1 MEQIPIYKCT
11 VCPSVDLR
19 SSLTF
24 GKQPPSNRFL
34 PPEAG
39 KIPPE
44 DFYLLSLGY
53 CQQCGTIQLVDRM
66 PKEVTRPRYDWLV
79 YNEPESHL
87 DEVVNKVVD
96 LSGINKSS
104 RFLGITYKDKSTL
117 ERIERLGFFQTSC
130 VSENDLNCSGKPFGL
145 ETIQD
150 ILSKDAN
157 VLRLKEVYGG
167 ADVILARHIIEHAS
181 NASKLIGS
189 LRGLLAPNGYM
200 VFELPDSEKIFR
212 ANNHAFIWEEHISYF
227 TAKSL
232 ARLAR
237 IVGAELA
244 WSRQFPYRYEN
255 SLVAVF
261 QFSETKESSVE
272 STLPDHEDCA
282 LVLEKFAK
290 DLHTSRDEWRM
301 ELEAHRANGE
311 NVAVFGAGHLTAK
324 FINFYDL
331 GNLIDCVIDD
341 HPKKVGLL
349 MPGSGLEIVASEE
362 LLSRGIKVCVST
374 LSPESEVKVRRKLSS
389 FFNAGGR
396 FVPAFSIV

>member
-1 MEQIPIYKCT
+1 MKQISKNKCT
-11 VCPSVDLR
+11 VCPSVDL
-19 SSLTF
+19 SCSLSL

-39 KIPPE
+39 EVPPE
-44 DFYLLSLGY
+44 DYYALSLGY

-66 PKEVTRPRYDWLV
+66 PIEVTRPRYDWLV

-87 DEVVNKVVD
+87 DEVANIIVE
-96 LSGINKSS
+96 LPGINEAS

-117 ERIERLGFFQTSC
+117 ERIERLGFPQTSC
-130 VSENDLNCSGKPFGL
+130 VNENDLNCSEKYFGL

-150 ILSKDAN
+150 ILSNDKS
-157 VLRLKEVYGG
+157 VLKLKERYGG
-167 ADVILARHIIEHAS
+167 ANVIIVRHIIEHAT

-189 LRGLLAPNGYM
+189 LRGLLAPDGYM
-200 VFELPDSEKIFR
+200 VFELPDSEKIFK

-227 TAKSL
+227 ADNSL
-232 ARLAR
+232 AQLAR
-237 IVGAELA
+237 MVGAELK

-261 QFSETKESSVE
+261 QFSEQKESE
-272 STLPDHEDCA
+272 PPLPGREEGA
-282 LVLEKFAK
+282 LALEEFAK
-290 DLHTSRDEWRM
+290 NLHTSRDKWRI
-301 ELEAHRANGE
+301 ELKTHRANGE
-311 NVAVFGAGHLTAK
+311 KVAVFGAGHLTAK
-324 FINFYDL
+324 FINFYEL

-341 HPKKVGLL
+341 HPKKVGMS

-362 LLSRGIKVCVST
+362 LMTRGIKICIST
-374 LSPESEVKVRRKLSS
+374 LSPESEEKVRKKLSV
-389 FFNAGGR
+389 FFNSGGR